1 MPWSAHQSGILV
13 YTRWYNCPG
22 ICGLPRAQI
31 RIRVPLCT
39 AGMDVADGTGT
50 SVPDPKSAPSSPST
64 VQPPS
69 WGSRAVPSRAIPCCR
84 DTSAV
89 AQSRCPT
96 QGTRSPQ
103 PAQKRPPKRKR
114 FASHFPFQLN
124 ISLCHRSSP
133 SQLMLSRHSP
143 LVSTAD
149 KPVAGQFVHGELL
162 TPALRWLQTQ
172 TSLAK

>member
-1 MPWSAHQSGILV
+1 MGCPELRSGSVSLCAQLAWTWQMGRGPASLTPNLLLVDPAQCSHQ
-13 YTRWYNCPG
+13 
-22 ICGLPRAQI
+22 
-31 RIRVPLCT
+31 
-39 AGMDVADGTGT
+39 AG
-50 SVPDPKSAPSSPST
+50 
-64 VQPPS
+64 
-69 WGSRAVPSRAIPCCR
+69 GSRAEPSRAIPCCR
-84 DTSAV
+84 GTSAV
-89 AQSRCPT
+89 AQSCCPT
-96 QGTRSPQ
+96 QGTHSPQ

-114 FASHFPFQLN
+114 FASHFPFQLT
-124 ISLCHRSSP
+124 ISLRDRSSP